1 MLPQP
6 KHQLFLHYKQRIQG
20 LCLQSLSFPYLNS
33 HVSLL
38 PAYIPRQHPAH
49 STAVPLPRP
58 HPARPG
64 RCKALTDTT
73 QAQPQL
79 SLFVSRPKHNH
90 PGLRLLLHRLLP
102 PPTTRPLPGA
112 HHGHVAFVLLLFLLG
127 HSGDAAPAHVVIHD
141 PHPEG
146 GHTATI
152 SGAPA
157 RGPQAAPG

>member
-1 MLPQP
+1 MLPKP

-20 LCLQSLSFPYLNS
+20 LCLQSLSLPYLSS
-33 HVSLL
+33 HISLL

-58 HPARPG
+58 HHARPG

-90 PGLRLLLHRLLP
+90 PGHRMLLP
-102 PPTTRPLPGA
+102 SRPTN
-112 HHGHVAFVLLLFLLG
+112 
-127 HSGDAAPAHVVIHD
+127 D
-141 PHPEG
+141 
-146 GHTATI
+146 
-152 SGAPA
+152 
-157 RGPQAAPG
+157 QAAPGRSPRACRLRPPPLPSRAQRRCCSSPRRHPRSAS